1 MSHGMMVEM
10 VVVVEV
16 AVVLG
21 LVSMILVV
29 VTVTRVFLEEDEKSR
44 LVEEKTCDRE

>member
-1 MSHGMMVEM
+1 MMVEM
-10 VVVVEV
+10 VVVEV

-44 LVEEKTCDRE
+44 LVEEKICDRE